1 MGKGQNGSNLGI
13 TEHSGQY
20 GRFLSNIFIIAAS
33 KTNLHIRQ
41 LQFQITQIG
50 TDMQNQLQELF
61 FGELEHQLGV
71 LRSGFR
77 CRPTITHDD
86 RRAGIAGGRTTV
98 AVWHTADRQHRVIEV
113 IDQCLCLA
121 LVQFGGQILDFRF
134 ILRVNVLVLDRTL
147 VPQLGKIITGNV
159 NIVKQHE
166 RLNELFYTVKTVA
179 VHRID
184 SVQQGKDDLES
195 TQPSVVRRVFDNGNT
210 E

>member
-20 GRFLSNIFIIAAS
+20 GRFLSNIFIIAPS
-33 KTNLHIRQ
+33 KTNLHVRQ

-50 TDMQNQLQELF
+50 TDTQNQLQELF

-71 LRSGFR
+71 FRSGFR
-77 CRPTITHDD
+77 CRPTVTHDN
-86 RRAGIAGGRTTV
+86 RRTCITGGRTTV

-121 LVQFGGQILDFRF
+121 LVQFGGQIFDLRF
-134 ILRVNVLVLDRTL
+134 ILRVDVLELNRTL
-147 VPQLGKIITGNV
+147 VPQLGEIITGNV
-159 NIVKQHE
+159 N
-166 RLNELFYTVKTVA
+166 
-179 VHRID
+179 
-184 SVQQGKDDLES
+184 
-195 TQPSVVRRVFDNGNT
+195 VV